1 MIFKEF
7 GDKNAPA
14 IIFLHGG
21 GLSWWSWEAQ
31 IERLQKNYRVI
42 TPVIDGH
49 GDAWNT
55 IFAGIKK
62 TAESVINY
70 IKEHCNGQVFALCG
84 LSLGAQIVVE
94 VLSKEPGIA
103 ENAVIESALV
113 YPFKLTVALA

>member
-42 TPVIDGH
+42 TPIIDVK
-49 GDAWNT
+49 W
-55 IFAGIKK
+55 
-62 TAESVINY
+62 
-70 IKEHCNGQVFALCG
+70 
-84 LSLGAQIVVE
+84 GANSFE
-94 VLSKEPGIA
+94 R
-103 ENAVIESALV
+103 
-113 YPFKLTVALA
+113 